1 MKLRHIPG
9 SFTAIGVIVDDDEC
23 RMRRLRVAV
32 DNVCYRSTIQVN
44 GPDRSAIY
52 IDESGIQADK
62 LGRIW
67 RAKEPKP

>member
-1 MKLRHIPG
+1 MKLRRIPG
-9 SFTAIGVIVDDDEC
+9 SFPAIGVIVDDDEC
-23 RMRRLRVAV
+23 RRLRVAV
-32 DNVCYRSTIQVN
+32 DDAFYRSTILQVN

-67 RAKEPKP
+67 RAKEPKS